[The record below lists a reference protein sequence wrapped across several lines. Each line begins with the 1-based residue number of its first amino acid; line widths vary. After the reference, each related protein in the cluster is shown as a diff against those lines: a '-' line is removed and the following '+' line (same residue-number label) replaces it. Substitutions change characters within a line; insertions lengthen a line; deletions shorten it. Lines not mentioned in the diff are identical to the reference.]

1 MSLDCPGDLCDD
13 AEGCYKEDMWYVSYE
28 DMIRCLGAGLL
39 IQPIVSFLQ
48 TISLA
53 KSFAKKP
60 PQYQIDPTQ
69 VTTVN

>member
-1 MSLDCPGDLCDD
+1 
-13 AEGCYKEDMWYVSYE
+13 MWFVSYE
-28 DMIRCLGAGLL
+28 DMIRCLGAGLI

-69 VTTVN
+69 VISVFISRNKFVKKGIYLVWFG